1 MSSQT
6 SYPQAYGG
14 SPTLTSRFLRV
25 RVHGISAP
33 SIAQGCTG
41 NHAPG
46 AFGAAASNALSA
58 LRQTNQQWRSAA
70 LQRGAT
76 QVVGSSR
83 WARRNGQLAQLHAL
97 HGHRVRRLVFRA
109 ADYFREGRSD
119 SAALLAALDAFLA
132 LGWPAADAVAVE
144 WFSGLDADHRSIA
157 KAIARWTPGV
167 RDVFVRDKG
176 ASLGRHLWGA
186 DPLRVRRLA
195 IEPYGGGGG
204 AEASLAVARV
214 GLGRLTAL
222 SVGGRDFSAELL
234 AALQQWQPRLA
245 TLTVTHAWLGALR
258 SAAAAAVVLGSVRHL
273 QLEHVVAEDG
283 ELPLCAA
290 MFPQLESLVVRHVW
304 APSASRSA
312 LRGASFGAQ
321 QWPRLHTLA
330 LPAVADRDAQ
340 WVARACP
347 RLQRLATHSLDYAG
361 PRLTATG
368 LAALLR
374 VPALRHLAI
383 EQRRADGAPGY
394 DVLDAALVRLLTPSA
409 PMPGAMVRRASTVTL
424 GGSGD
429 EAEAYARVRAAR
441 RLPLDAAHP
450 QRVLLGRQPRRAAAA
465 PAAVVCASLSLRT
478 EDEQLGFLKGSR
490 SANKRQALLPPP
502 PHALASSLRSL
513 ALTADADIL
522 TDAQW
527 LAAWLARHFPGLRE
541 CRTNHARSHHRAA
554 AALRSALPDIVF
566 SQQSSRA
573 PQGVNS

>member
-1 MSSQT
+1 PYGYNQRWADLR
-6 SYPQAYGG
+6 PQAE
-14 SPTLTSRFLRV
+14 
-25 RVHGISAP
+25 A
-33 SIAQGCTG
+33 
-41 NHAPG
+41 
-46 AFGAAASNALSA
+46 
-58 LRQTNQQWRSAA
+58 
-70 LQRGAT
+70 
-76 QVVGSSR
+76 
-83 WARRNGQLAQLHAL
+83 
-97 HGHRVRRLVFRA
+97 
-109 ADYFREGRSD
+109 E
-119 SAALLAALDAFLA
+119 
-132 LGWPAADAVAVE
+132 
-144 WFSGLDADHRSIA
+144 
-157 KAIARWTPGV
+157 
-167 RDVFVRDKG
+167 
-176 ASLGRHLWGA
+176 
-186 DPLRVRRLA
+186 
-195 IEPYGGGGG
+195 

-312 LRGASFGAQ
+312 LRGAVSLQNPAWLQSFGAQ

-429 EAEAYARVRAAR
+429 EAEAYGGAPAFGAGSDTEVEPDEPAGEPPAEHACAPPAAF
-441 RLPLDAAHP
+441 LSTLLIPNVSFSAANLDA
-450 QRVLLGRQPRRAAAA
+450 LLRLLP
-465 PAAVVCASLSLRT
+465 AVVCASLSLRT